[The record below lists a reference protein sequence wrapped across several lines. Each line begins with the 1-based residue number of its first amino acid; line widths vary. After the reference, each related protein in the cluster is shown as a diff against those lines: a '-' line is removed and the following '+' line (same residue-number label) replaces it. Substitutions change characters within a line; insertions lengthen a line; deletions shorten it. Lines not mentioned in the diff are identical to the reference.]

1 MHSLKRGRTAR
12 AGWYRQGSALCRAN
26 MTQVEQSCL
35 RAQSAAVKKN
45 GNLHRS
51 QAISYAT
58 LSKFTS
64 IPAQLENCFANLP
77 HKIQAISHRFLA
89 ISGPI
94 FLALPKKFRANW
106 SDSWQ
111 YWKLFRIVS
120 SQYWWLF
127 CSLAPHKPGHSGL
140 IPGNIGGYF
149 LSLPQKFRANW
160 SNSWVYWKLYS

>member
-1 MHSLKRGRTAR
+1 M
-12 AGWYRQGSALCRAN
+12 YRQGSALCRAN

-77 HKIQAISHRFLA
+77 HKKPGHVTPISCNIRAYFL
-89 ISGPI
+89 S
-94 FLALPKKFRANW
+94 LPKKFRANW

-111 YWKLFRIVS
+111 YWKLFRTVS

-127 CSLAPHKPGHSGL
+127 CSLAPHKPDHFGPIH
-140 IPGNIGGYF
+140 GNIGGYF
-149 LSLPQKFRANW
+149 LSLPKKFRANW
-160 SNSWVYWKLYS
+160 SDSWVYWKLYS